1 MSVFIFNT
9 PKPVPAEW
17 EGPKA
22 WVGCLHCY
30 NNGDLVGSW
39 FEAAEAADVTLMD
52 IHAPEMTTDSCE
64 ELWVFDVDGLPVS
77 EEMDPLTAAQ
87 WGNLINNIEYKLHP
101 AFYAW
106 VEAGAASL
114 DADGLPDPEAFQETF
129 VDVFT
134 DFREYADRLADE
146 TLLIDASDEVRRY
159 FDYEQFAHDLRMDYF
174 VEALPDGDVAVF
186 HT

>member
-1 MSVFIFNT
+1 MSVFLFNT
-9 PKPVPAEW
+9 PKQVPADFD
-17 EGPKA
+17 GPKA

-30 NNGDLVGSW
+30 NSGDLVGAW

-64 ELWVFDVDGLPVS
+64 ELWCFDIGGLPVH

-87 WGNLINNIEYKLHP
+87 WGNLINNIEYKLQP

-114 DADGLPDPEAFQETF
+114 DADGLPDPEAFQEAC

-146 TLLIDASDEVRRY
+146 TLLLDANEQVRRY
-159 FDYEQFAHDLRMDYF
+159 FDYETFARDLKMDYI
-174 VEALPDGDVAVF
+174 VETLPDGNIAVF
-186 HT
+186 HA